1 MATVRVV
8 SCVTLSPEPSSR
20 RVTTIGGMHP
30 HGRRWSLSA
39 EAAIAGIDR
48 GEWTFHIEL
57 GAGLVPLTVGTTEAG
72 ERCLTMDCGPA
83 DCGDLVLLP
92 GCPAAETFN

>member
-1 MATVRVV
+1 MATGRVV
-8 SCVTLSPEPSSR
+8 TCVTLSPEPSLR

-48 GEWTFHIEL
+48 GEWTFHVEL
-57 GAGLVPLTVGTTEAG
+57 DAGLVPLTVGTTEAG
-72 ERCLTMDCGPA
+72 ERCLTMDCDPA
-83 DCGDLVLLP
+83 ECGHLLLLP
-92 GCPAAETFN
+92 GCPAAETFI